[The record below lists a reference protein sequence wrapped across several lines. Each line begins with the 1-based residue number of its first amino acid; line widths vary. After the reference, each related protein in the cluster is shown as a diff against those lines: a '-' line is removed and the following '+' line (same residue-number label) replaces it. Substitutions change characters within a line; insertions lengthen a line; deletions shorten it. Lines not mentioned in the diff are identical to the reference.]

1 MKKQIISTLIAVV
14 APLAAYGA
22 APDAV
27 EAYRDVRPQKIASV
41 APRAPVRHYALLGS
55 MVFMAAGQMLDCA
68 SSINGHEINSMIGN
82 GRDGRFNA
90 SRGFAIKGGI
100 VAGIVAGEYVWHRR
114 SGHAADAVMGIVNT
128 TYGGIGVLAAAHN
141 WGVKK

>member
-27 EAYRDVRPQKIASV
+27 ESYRDVRPQKIASV
-41 APRAPVRHYALLGS
+41 ALRAPVRHYALLGS
-55 MVFMAAGQMLDCA
+55 IGLLVGGQMLDCA
-68 SSINGHEINSMIGN
+68 SSINGHEMNGMIGN

-90 SRGFAIKGGI
+90 TRGFALKGAIVGGI
-100 VAGIVAGEYVWHRR
+100 IVGEYFVHRVQ
-114 SGHAADAVMGIVNT
+114 GHQLDTVMAGANA
-128 TYGGIGVLAAAHN
+128 TYGGIGVLAAVHN
-141 WGVKK
+141 YGVKK

>member
-68 SSINGHEINSMIGN
+68 SSINGHEMNGMIGN

-100 VAGIVAGEYVWHRR
+100 VGGIVGMEYLLHHRV
-114 SGHAADAVMGIVNT
+114 GHQADAILAGANA
-128 TYGGIGVLAAAHN
+128 TYGGIGVLAAVHN
-141 WGVKK
+141 FGVKK

>member
-55 MVFMAAGQMLDCA
+55 MVFMAAGQILDCA
-68 SSINGHEINSMIGN
+68 SSMGGHEMNGMIGN
-82 GRDGRFNA
+82 GKDGRFDA

-100 VAGIVAGEYVWHRR
+100 VGGVIVGEYLLHRR
-114 SGHAADAVMGIVNT
+114 AGHSLDAVFAGANA
-128 TYGGIGVLAAAHN
+128 TYGGIGVLAAVHN
-141 WGVKK
+141 YGVKK